1 MSYKKLFIGMLCT
14 FCTLVATAQDVNHK
28 VDMVGIGAV
37 NILDTYISPEKYTG
51 TEIRYLSQSHR
62 QWLKRPEWNSQTTF
76 SLSFQDAAQ
85 RADNS
90 NELGGLISVGYTI
103 RHGWQLNE
111 GWRIEAGGQAEGGI
125 GFLYN
130 TRNSNNPAQARAYL
144 HIGPDVLSVWR
155 FPLFRKQS
163 FLRYELSAPL
173 LGLMF
178 SPNYGQSYYEIFS
191 RGNYDH
197 NIVPT
202 TPFCAPSLRQ
212 QLTLDVTLK
221 RLTLR
226 IGYLGDY
233 QQAEVN
239 KLKYHTYSHMLL
251 IGLVRPLFR

>member
-1 MSYKKLFIGMLCT
+1 MSYKKLFIGTLCT
-14 FCTLVATAQDVNHK
+14 FCTLVATAQEVNYK
-28 VDMVGIGAV
+28 VDMVGIGPT
-37 NILDTYISPEKYTG
+37 NILDTYISPEKYSG
-51 TEIRYLSQSHR
+51 TELRILTQSHR
-62 QWLKRPEWNSQTTF
+62 QWLKRPAWNSQTTF
-76 SLSFQDAAQ
+76 SIAFQNAAQ

-90 NELGGLISVGYTI
+90 NELGGLISAGYAI
-103 RHGWQLNE
+103 RHGWQLNDS
-111 GWRIEAGGQAEGGI
+111 WRIEAGGQAEGGV
-125 GFLYN
+125 
-130 TRNSNNPAQARAYL
+130 
-144 HIGPDVLSVWR
+144 GPDVLSVWR
-155 FPLFRKQS
+155 FPLLRKQS

-212 QLTLDVTLK
+212 QLTLDVTVK
-221 RLTLR
+221 RLTFR

>member
-1 MSYKKLFIGMLCT
+1 MNYKKLIIGIICP
-14 FCTLVATAQDVNHK
+14 FSTLVATAQEVNYK
-28 VDMVGIGAV
+28 VDMVGIGSA
-37 NILDTYISPEKYTG
+37 NILDTYISPERYTG
-51 TEIRYLSQSHR
+51 LELRIISQTHR
-62 QWLKRPEWNSQTTF
+62 QWRNHPAWNSQSSF
-76 SLSFQDAAQ
+76 SVSFQNATQ

-90 NELGGLISVGYTI
+90 NEIGGMITYGHAI
-103 RHGWQLNE
+103 RHAWQLRDN
-111 GWRIEAGGQAEGGI
+111 WRIEAGGQAEGGV

-144 HIGPDVLSVWR
+144 HIGPDVMSVWR
-155 FPLFRKQS
+155 FPLFRKPS

-202 TPFCAPSLRQ
+202 TPICAPSLRQ
-212 QLTLDVTLK
+212 QLTLDVRVK
-221 RLTLR
+221 RLTFR

>member
-1 MSYKKLFIGMLCT
+1 MSYKQLFIGIACAIS
-14 FCTLVATAQDVNHK
+14 TLAATAQEVNYK
-28 VDMVGIGAV
+28 VDMVGIGST
-37 NILDTYISPEKYTG
+37 NILDTYISPEKYSG
-51 TEIRYLSQSHR
+51 TELRIITQSHR
-62 QWLKRPEWNSQTTF
+62 QWLKRPAWNSQSTF
-76 SLSFQDAAQ
+76 SVSFQNAAQ

-90 NELGGLISVGYTI
+90 NELGGLITVAHAI
-103 RHGWQLNE
+103 RHAWQPSDT
-111 GWRIEAGGQAEGGI
+111 WRIEAGGQAEGGL

-130 TRNSNNPAQARAYL
+130 TRNANNPAQARAYL
-144 HIGPDVLSVWR
+144 HIGPDVMSLWR

-202 TPFCAPSLRQ
+202 TPICAPSLRQ
-212 QLTLDVTLK
+212 QLTLDVTIK
-221 RLTLR
+221 RFIFR

-239 KLKYHTYSHMLL
+239 KLKYHTYSHMILL
-251 IGLVRPLFR
+251 GLVRPLFR

>member
-1 MSYKKLFIGMLCT
+1 MNYKQLLIGIACAASSLT
-14 FCTLVATAQDVNHK
+14 ATAQEVDYK
-28 VDMVGIGAV
+28 VDMLGIGPV
-37 NILDTYISPEKYTG
+37 NILDTYISQEKYTG
-51 TEIRYLSQSHR
+51 TEIRYISQSHR
-62 QWLKRPEWNSQTTF
+62 QWHKRPAWNSQTT
-76 SLSFQDAAQ
+76 LSVAFQDTKQ

-90 NELGGLISVGYTI
+90 NELGGLITAGYAI
-103 RHGWQLNE
+103 RYGWQLNDT
-111 GWRIEAGGQAEGGI
+111 WRIEAGGQVEGGL

-144 HIGPDVLSVWR
+144 HIGPDVMSVWR

-202 TPFCAPSLRQ
+202 TPICAPSLRQ
-212 QLTLDVTLK
+212 QLTLDFSLGKFTFRV
-221 RLTLR
+221 
-226 IGYLGDY
+226 GYLGDF
-233 QQAEVN
+233 QQAKVN
-239 KLKYHTYSHMLL
+239 SLKYHTYSHLL
-251 IGLVRPLFR
+251 LVGLVLPLHR